1 MIVICSCSLR
11 CRPCHMMGPIFAD
24 YSIKYS
30 AAIFLKV
37 DVDKCKVDKY
47 TCCSV
52 DIVYKNN
59 IFILSLD

>member
-1 MIVICSCSLR
+1 
-11 CRPCHMMGPIFAD
+11 MMAPIFAD

-37 DVDKCKVDKY
+37 DVDKCKVNKY
-47 TCCSV
+47 DCCSV

-59 IFILSLD
+59 IFILSLE